1 MTKIDKPYIKG
12 RVKDWLQRL
21 AALYSFVERT
31 LENSEN
37 IECKST
43 NHMTMYEELMQKSD
57 VEPERVPILDIYKNK
72 TVIASFKPVG
82 LWVVGANGRVDIL
95 TKSGAFILVDVADK
109 GKKSDWKVYTPRNR
123 RKGTDFDV
131 TFIEELVK
139 NQ

>member
-1 MTKIDKPYIKG
+1 MTEIDKPDIEG
-12 RVKDWLQRL
+12 RVEDWLQRL
-21 AALYSFVERT
+21 AALYTFVERT

-43 NHMTMYEELMQKSD
+43 KHMTMHEELMQKFD
-57 VEPERVPILDIYKNK
+57 VEPKRVPILDIYKSK

-82 LWVVGANGRVDIL
+82 LWVIGANGRVDIL
-95 TKSGAFILVDVADK
+95 TKSGAFILVNVADK
-109 GKKSDWKVYTPRNR
+109 GEKSDWKVYSPQNR